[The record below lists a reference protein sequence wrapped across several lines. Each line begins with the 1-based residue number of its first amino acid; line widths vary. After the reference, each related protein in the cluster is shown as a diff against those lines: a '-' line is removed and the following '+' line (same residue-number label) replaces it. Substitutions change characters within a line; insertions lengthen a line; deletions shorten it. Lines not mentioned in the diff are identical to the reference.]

1 MVRTIT
7 QYICDVCKKETTPDE
22 LKQLEHFPVLTGCN
36 WTDGNVTTS
45 EEVEFLNIE
54 VCPEC
59 LKKVT
64 NVYAGFRGQNMRI
77 KNR

>member
-7 QYICDVCKKETTPDE
+7 QYICDICKKEVIPDK
-22 LKQLEHFPVLTGCN
+22 LKQLEHFPVLTGCD
-36 WTDGNVTTS
+36 WIEGKPTKS

-64 NVYAGFRGQNMRI
+64 NVYASFRGQNLRI
-77 KNR
+77 R